1 MTQDHPTV
9 SRSQP
14 QFMDELRSEWK
25 RKRTRSLL
33 RIRVLQVLLGVGFIT
48 AWQLFS
54 GDPRTDSFVL
64 IDSFYVSDPKTVGGV
79 LWDWLITGEL
89 WFHTVRTLQEMLV
102 GFGIGVVLGL
112 ITGFVLG
119 TNDAT
124 SRVLNPYIVGVY
136 SIPRLAL
143 VPLFVLWFGI
153 GFTSKIAFVTMVV
166 FFLVFFNTY
175 NGVRD
180 VSSDLVDIIRVMGAT
195 RFQLYRK
202 VVLPAAMTWI
212 VAGFQIS
219 VPYALVAAVTAE
231 IISANRGLGYL
242 LTLSANQF
250 YVPGVFAAI
259 VAMFAVSIVVN
270 LLVILLDKKALVWK
284 KSEMLGREATHV

>member
-1 MTQDHPTV
+1 
-9 SRSQP
+9 
-14 QFMDELRSEWK
+14 MDDLQAEWK
-25 RKRTRSLL
+25 RKRTRSLV
-33 RIRVLQVLLGVGFIT
+33 RVRVLQVLLGIGFIV
-48 AWQLFS
+48 AWQTFS

-64 IDSFYVSDPKTVGGV
+64 IDSFYVSDPMTVGAV

-119 TNDAT
+119 TNDAA

-180 VSSDLVDIIRVMGAT
+180 VSSDLIDIIRVMGAT

-259 VAMFAVSIVVN
+259 VAMFLVSIVVN
-270 LLVILLDKKALVWK
+270 LMVILLDKKALVWK